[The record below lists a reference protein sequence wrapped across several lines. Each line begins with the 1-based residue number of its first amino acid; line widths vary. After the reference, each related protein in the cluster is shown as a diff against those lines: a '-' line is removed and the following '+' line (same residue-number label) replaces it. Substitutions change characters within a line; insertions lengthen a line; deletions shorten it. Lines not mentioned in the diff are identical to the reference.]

1 MFYMRIFKIILV
13 LLSTYII
20 FYYTNLAKPQNSNID
35 DGNYCDNNT
44 YIGYLI
50 NHNPGYVCP
59 LGIILGKIMLF
70 IGFMQIYFIYS
81 KKYYQIRFINLL
93 LVIISYL
100 LSFMNRKLQENILL
114 AFILQFFI
122 VILPD

>member
-35 DGNYCDNNT
+35 DGKYCDNNT

-59 LGIILGKIMLF
+59 LGIILGKIML
-70 IGFMQIYFIYS
+70 IISFMQIYFIYN

-93 LVIISYL
+93 LVIASYL